1 MNAYIRLM
9 RLDKPIGS
17 LLLLWP
23 TYWALFLSADGWPDL
38 DILFIF
44 TSGVFIMR
52 TAGCVINDFADRKI
66 DKHILR
72 TQQRPLATG
81 EISSNS
87 ALVLFGLLLLI
98 ALGLVLQTNILTIKL
113 SLIAVL
119 LATLYPFTKR
129 WTNLPQLVLGAAFG
143 MSVPMAFS
151 AQTGVVPLTAWLVFI
166 ATLVWTLIYDTFYA
180 MADRDEDLKIGVK
193 STAIL
198 FAKYDQIIITLLQ
211 ILLIIVL
218 ILIGNVFDLGLIY
231 DFSLVIISFFM
242 IYHQFLLK
250 KRQKE
255 EYFKAFLNNNFIG
268 MTAFLGIFLSVIIKS

>member
-23 TYWALFLSADGWPDL
+23 TYWALFLSADGWPDV
-38 DILFIF
+38 DILVIF
-44 TSGVFIMR
+44 TLGVFIMR
-52 TAGCVINDFADRKI
+52 SAGCVINDFADRKI
-66 DKHILR
+66 DMHIIR
-72 TQQRPLATG
+72 TQGRPLATG

-113 SLIAVL
+113 SLIAL
-119 LATLYPFTKR
+119 MLATLYPFTKR

-151 AQTGVVPLTAWLVFI
+151 AQTGVIPLTAWLVFI

-180 MADRDEDLKIGVK
+180 MADRDEDLKVGVK

-211 ILLIIVL
+211 ILLIVVFV
-218 ILIGNVFDLGLIY
+218 LIGNTFDLGLIY
-231 DFSLVIISFFM
+231 DFSLVIILFFM

-255 EYFKAFLNNNFIG
+255 EYFKAFLSNNFIG
-268 MTAFLGIFLSVIIKS
+268 MTVFLGIFLSVII

>member
-66 DKHILR
+66 DKHIVR

-211 ILLIIVL
+211 ILLIIML

>member
-38 DILFIF
+38 DILIIF
-44 TSGVFIMR
+44 TLGVFIMR
-52 TAGCVINDFADRKI
+52 SAGCVINDFADRKI
-66 DKHILR
+66 DKHIIR
-72 TQQRPLATG
+72 TQGRPLATG

-113 SLIAVL
+113 SLIAL
-119 LATLYPFTKR
+119 MLATLYPFTKR

-151 AQTGVVPLTAWLVFI
+151 AQTGVIPLTAWLVFI

-180 MADRDEDLKIGVK
+180 MADRDEDLKVGVK

-211 ILLIIVL
+211 ILLIVVFV
-218 ILIGNVFDLGLIY
+218 LIGNTFDLGLIY
-231 DFSLVIISFFM
+231 DFSLVIILFFM

-255 EYFKAFLNNNFIG
+255 EYFKAFLSNNFIG
-268 MTAFLGIFLSVIIKS
+268 MAVFLGIFLSVII

>member
-9 RLDKPIGS
+9 RLDRPIGS

-66 DKHILR
+66 DKHIVR

-211 ILLIIVL
+211 ILLIIVFV
-218 ILIGNVFDLGLIY
+218 LIGNTFDLGLIY

-255 EYFKAFLNNNFIG
+255 EYFKAFINNNFIG
-268 MTAFLGIFLSVIIKS
+268 VTAFVGIFLSVVNLA

>member
-23 TYWALFLSADGWPDL
+23 TYWALFISADGWPDL
-38 DILFIF
+38 DILIIF
-44 TSGVFIMR
+44 TLGVFIMR

-66 DKHILR
+66 DKHIVR

-211 ILLIIVL
+211 ILLIIVF
-218 ILIGNVFDLGLIY
+218 ILIGNTFDLGLIY
-231 DFSLVIISFFM
+231 DFSLVIIAFFM

-255 EYFKAFLNNNFIG
+255 EYFKAFINNNFIG
-268 MTAFLGIFLSVIIKS
+268 MTVFLGIFLSVVT

>member
-23 TYWALFLSADGWPDL
+23 TYWALFLSSDGWPDL
-38 DILFIF
+38 DLLIIF
-44 TSGVFIMR
+44 TLGVFIMR

-66 DKHILR
+66 DKYIVR
-72 TQQRPLATG
+72 TQGRPLVTG
-81 EISSNS
+81 EISLNS
-87 ALVLFGLLLLI
+87 ALVVFGLLLLA

-113 SLIAVL
+113 SLIAL
-119 LATLYPFTKR
+119 ALATLYPFTKR

-151 AQTGVVPLTAWLVFI
+151 AQTGVIPLSAWLVFM

-180 MADRDEDLKIGVK
+180 MADREEDLKIGVK

-211 ILLIIVL
+211 ILLIFIF
-218 ILIGNVFDLGLIY
+218 ILIGYSFNLGLIY
-231 DFSLVIISFFM
+231 DFSLIIISLFM

-255 EYFKAFLNNNFIG
+255 EYFKAFIHNNFIG
-268 MTAFLGIFLSVIIKS
+268 MIVFSGIFLSVII

>member
-23 TYWALFLSADGWPDL
+23 TYWALFLSANGWPDL

-44 TSGVFIMR
+44 TLGVFIMR

-66 DKHILR
+66 DKHIVR

-87 ALVLFGLLLLI
+87 ALVLFGLLLFI

>member
-23 TYWALFLSADGWPDL
+23 TYWALFLSADGWPDV
-38 DILFIF
+38 DILVIF
-44 TSGVFIMR
+44 TLGVFIMR
-52 TAGCVINDFADRKI
+52 SAGCVINDFADRKI
-66 DKHILR
+66 DMHIIR
-72 TQQRPLATG
+72 TQGRPLATG

-113 SLIAVL
+113 SLIAL
-119 LATLYPFTKR
+119 MLATLYPFTKR

-151 AQTGVVPLTAWLVFI
+151 AQTGVIPLTAWLVFI

-180 MADRDEDLKIGVK
+180 MADRDEDLKVGVK

-211 ILLIIVL
+211 ILLIIVFV
-218 ILIGNVFDLGLIY
+218 LIGNTFDLGLIY
-231 DFSLVIISFFM
+231 DFSLVIILFFM
-242 IYHQFLLK
+242 IYHQLLLK

-255 EYFKAFLNNNFIG
+255 EYFKAFLSNNFIG
-268 MTAFLGIFLSVIIKS
+268 MTVFLGIFLSVII

>member
-23 TYWALFLSADGWPDL
+23 TYWALFLSANGWPDL

-44 TSGVFIMR
+44 TLGVFIMR

-66 DKHILR
+66 DKLIIR
-72 TQQRPLATG
+72 TQKRPLATG

-151 AQTGVVPLTAWLVFI
+151 AQTGVVPLNAWLVFI
-166 ATLVWTLIYDTFYA
+166 ATLIWTLIYDTFYA

-218 ILIGNVFDLGLIY
+218 ILIGNIFDLGLIY

-268 MTAFLGIFLSVIIKS
+268 MTAFLGIFLSVIIKA

>member
-66 DKHILR
+66 DKHIVR

-268 MTAFLGIFLSVIIKS
+268 MTAFLGIFLSVVT

>member
-38 DILFIF
+38 DLLIIF
-44 TSGVFIMR
+44 TLGVFIMR

-66 DKHILR
+66 DKYIVR
-72 TQQRPLATG
+72 TQGRPLVTG
-81 EISSNS
+81 EISLNS
-87 ALVLFGLLLLI
+87 ALVVFGLLLLA

-113 SLIAVL
+113 SLIAL
-119 LATLYPFTKR
+119 ALATLYPFTKR

-151 AQTGVVPLTAWLVFI
+151 AQTGVIPLSAWLVFM

-180 MADRDEDLKIGVK
+180 MADREEDLKIGVK

-211 ILLIIVL
+211 ILLIFIF
-218 ILIGNVFDLGLIY
+218 ILIGNSFNLGLIY
-231 DFSLVIISFFM
+231 DFSLVIISLFM

-268 MTAFLGIFLSVIIKS
+268 MIAFLGIFLSVINKT

>member
-23 TYWALFLSADGWPDL
+23 TYWALFLSANGWPDV
-38 DILFIF
+38 DILVIF
-44 TSGVFIMR
+44 TLGVFIMR
-52 TAGCVINDFADRKI
+52 SAGCVINDFADRKI
-66 DKHILR
+66 DMHIIR
-72 TQQRPLATG
+72 TQGRPLATG

-113 SLIAVL
+113 SLIAL
-119 LATLYPFTKR
+119 MLATLYPFTKR

-151 AQTGVVPLTAWLVFI
+151 AQTGVIPLTAWLVFI

-180 MADRDEDLKIGVK
+180 MADRDEDLKVGVK

-211 ILLIIVL
+211 ILLIVVFV
-218 ILIGNVFDLGLIY
+218 LIGNTFDLGLIY
-231 DFSLVIISFFM
+231 DFSLVIILFFM

-255 EYFKAFLNNNFIG
+255 EYFKAFLSNNFIG
-268 MTAFLGIFLSVIIKS
+268 MTVFLGIFLSVII

>member
-38 DILFIF
+38 DILVIF
-44 TSGVFIMR
+44 TLGVFIMR
-52 TAGCVINDFADRKI
+52 SAGCVINDFADRKI
-66 DKHILR
+66 DKHIIR
-72 TQQRPLATG
+72 TQGRPLATG

-113 SLIAVL
+113 SLIAL
-119 LATLYPFTKR
+119 MLATLYPFTKR

-151 AQTGVVPLTAWLVFI
+151 AQTGVIPLTAWLVFI

-180 MADRDEDLKIGVK
+180 MADRDEDLKVGVK

-211 ILLIIVL
+211 ILLIIVFV
-218 ILIGNVFDLGLIY
+218 LIGNTFDLGLIY
-231 DFSLVIISFFM
+231 DFSLVIILFFM

-255 EYFKAFLNNNFIG
+255 EYFKAFLSNNFIG
-268 MTAFLGIFLSVIIKS
+268 MTVFLGIFLSVII